1 MCARPIVPYVAIL
14 LAAPLLYVF
23 GHAGHKLRIARVTGI
38 RAAGMESEGHYAQ
51 LVLTLGI
58 ALILQNG
65 GMILFGSQLMSVRTP
80 FSSTAWELGPFW
92 GDFVSVFVN
101 KGRGIACLFS
111 VGIIAALWLMI
122 SRSTL
127 GKRSE
132 EVRVG
137 KGGVRKG

>member
-1 MCARPIVPYVAIL
+1 
-14 LAAPLLYVF
+14 
-23 GHAGHKLRIARVTGI
+23 
-38 RAAGMESEGHYAQ
+38 MESEGHYAQ

-111 VGIIAALWLMI
+111 VGIIAALWLM
-122 SRSTL
+122 
-127 GKRSE
+127 RSE
-132 EVRVG
+132 EHTSELQSLMRISYAVFCL
-137 KGGVRKG
+137 KKKK

>member
-23 GHAGHKLRIARVTGI
+23 GHAVHKLLIARVTGI

-58 ALILQNG
+58 ALILPNG
-65 GMILFGSQLMSVRTP
+65 GMILFGSQLMSVRTT

-92 GDFVSVFVN
+92 GAFVRVFVN
-101 KGRGIACLFS
+101 KGRGTALLFS
-111 VGIIAALWLMI
+111 GRHIPPLCLLIN
-122 SRSTL
+122 TD
-127 GKRSE
+127 
-132 EVRVG
+132 
-137 KGGVRKG
+137 

>member
-1 MCARPIVPYVAIL
+1 
-14 LAAPLLYVF
+14 
-23 GHAGHKLRIARVTGI
+23 
-38 RAAGMESEGHYAQ
+38 MESEGHYAQ

-122 SRSTL
+122 SSSTL
-127 GKRSE
+127 GKALRSAADKPERSE
-132 EVRVG
+132 EHTSELQSLM
-137 KGGVRKG
+137 